1 MITKKI
7 EQFVEYGVTFTDEEM
22 GKLNISQGDKFN
34 IKETDDG
41 ILLEKYVGIPRC
53 AALRS
58 RAAAALPSHAH
69 PTASARASHTRFCAN
84 QRAALPPARRC
95 WSWPATAAR

>member
-22 GKLNISQGDKFN
+22 EKLNITQGDKFN

-41 ILLEKYVGIPRC
+41 ILLEKYVGLDLELSEFSREILEFLVAESCRRDVPVSSIMED
-53 AALRS
+53 ALQN
-58 RAAAALPSHAH
+58 
-69 PTASARASHTRFCAN
+69 FIEN
-84 QRAALPPARRC
+84 NK
-95 WSWPATAAR
+95 

>member
-41 ILLEKYVGIPRC
+41 ILLEKYVGID
-53 AALRS
+53 LELSEFS
-58 RAAAALPSHAH
+58 RELLEFLVTESCKRDVPVSNIMEEAIE
-69 PTASARASHTRFCAN
+69 FFVKN
-84 QRAALPPARRC
+84 NNEKI
-95 WSWPATAAR
+95 